1 MRARRVVLR
10 GWVLALILG
19 LVAFVGVALA
29 AGNTVHIHA
38 PRHAHVGGTVTVK
51 FTGTTSGSAPKF
63 LAAFI
68 DQTGS
73 RCASTGVAE
82 GGRAGVKEKDFFN
95 LGHRYTKKAR
105 IVNLRRS
112 YICAYLQVRNK
123 AAGYPTLAHA
133 GFVYR

>member
-1 MRARRVVLR
+1 MRARRMVLR
-10 GWVLALILG
+10 GWVLALALP
-19 LVAFVGVALA
+19 LVAFVGIAVA

-38 PRHAHVGGTVTVK
+38 PRHAHIGSTVTVT
-51 FTGTTSGSAPKF
+51 FSGTTSGGSSKF

-68 DQTGS
+68 DQSGAP
-73 RCASTGVAE
+73 CASTGLAE
-82 GGRAGVKEKDFFN
+82 GGRSGVKEKDFFN
-95 LGHRYTKKAR
+95 LGTHYVKSAR
-105 IVNLRRS
+105 IVNLHRS